1 MTKTADA
8 FFSLTPAKRD
18 LFSGGTTTD
27 RVQSVRIPEGSLLP
41 DDPRVRSA
49 IETAAAKH
57 KINPALLF
65 ALGQQESGYNASA
78 IGPSTKWGTAKG
90 MFQYLDSTAKNKGI
104 DPLNYEQAADG
115 AAEDLAQ
122 YILDR
127 GVDGAVAQHHGGPNL
142 KLHGPKTRQYTRE
155 VLAKAQ
161 AIAKELGIEFT
172 APEGT
177 ARDFTPAK
185 VTAQDFFGES
195 NTGNIDLSKR
205 PQVKNPDGSISTV
218 RSISVNI
225 DGKEVLIPTVS
236 PDGKILSNDA
246 AVALYKKTGQHLGKF
261 DTVEEAN
268 AAAEKIHNQQA
279 RMIKPKEESLLKTIV
294 GRMGGGP
301 NGEFP
306 ESFGEAIGNLA
317 MSGPRAVG
325 RSVQRG
331 WEGIQDAL
339 SRDTVEIQRTPAEI
353 QLAYKNSAFSDPTN
367 KSYMPFATYAEG
379 NKTLR
384 VSAKS
389 VEQEEQ
395 EWTDRLRA
403 NPKDAY
409 LLPKRLEHLKQAPD
423 DSNFA
428 PADSFKGAMQRIVAG
443 HKNPVELL
451 LQDSIPANAIT
462 YLVNLPEA
470 ERQKFDQ
477 ARSVTRAMEIDTDP
491 NASPEQKRWAEGK
504 LGEYNDQQNP
514 SIKRA
519 WNQLYEAAKTNP
531 GQIGQAFS
539 EALFADPYMA
549 AAPQGLG
556 LKVARGMQK
565 TIAGTKA
572 ATIAGRVAKTAD
584 AIIDGALTAGTLNV
598 TAGALQNL
606 ATTGTVNQD
615 EVKLNAAM
623 GALFGGG
630 LAPLF
635 MKGAKAKSQLH
646 DTAKL
651 RADGTL
657 DEVMA
662 DAAKADVEL
671 ETQISTAF
679 DEDYG
684 LGTKESAVQKQL
696 RDMFG
701 LRTKQEA
708 KAWVAQR
715 RKEVKDTFTNESD
728 YADYLQYVADEKL
741 QRAGQLADEAE
752 ARAAREASAAE
763 RSSMEAAARRE
774 LMESEYN
781 AAIEARNAAEATDK
795 EAAWTAHE
803 NAETFARQMDAED
816 LMDALYSQDHPTI
829 KQVENSI
836 KRRDKTLRTPKW
848 QRGSADPE
856 TLARIGVVG
865 AGAAAGAY
873 AFPEDRKLEGA
884 FWGGLAGLVAP
895 AGGTVLRRMKQAG
908 AIADDGQIIAALTKA
923 GKLVNKLEEG
933 EIKARDTAWIEQ
945 ARVGDQQGFGQLYET
960 YFNKIKR
967 FAQKY
972 TANRESWLGVDAEDI
987 TQMAFVKAFRKIQED
1002 PDFKID
1008 NFPAFVTTIAENEA
1022 KNALTARKADMRGGE
1037 TKVVNE
1043 EVPAGRDAYEG
1054 DSTSGFSLLDKYNE
1068 TPGYDVGVSG
1078 VLDTPEAV
1086 AVRDQTLDIVRQ
1098 ALDGLS
1104 PEVQEVFS
1112 LVHLEHYTLEEAAE
1126 VMGISK
1132 SGAWHQ
1138 LRRAENRVQENVAKD
1153 KLKYGEEVR
1162 GPRNQRGSVDPEN
1175 LKKVAAITAAATA
1188 GGTAGYFLYDGDPWK
1203 TTVGA
1208 GFGAAGGA
1216 LLAAGGGKGLAKALR
1231 GIDYRMKEFGP
1242 TLYGAAKRHGYQELK
1257 GIREYNNATGD
1268 FITMFGNLPKEVK
1281 PAMVR
1286 ALSTRNKVIID
1297 KMLEHFG
1304 GKPFVEAFD
1313 KVRTKLD
1320 EIEDQLVDYGLIK
1333 KSEKDYFPF
1342 RVKDLDGLRKELGT
1356 EASSAIDSA
1365 LAAAEKRMQ
1374 EKAQR
1379 PLNEIERGIIIN
1391 KVLEPYLGKPTAGHM
1406 PGFAKARTIQEI
1418 PEKLQKYYYD
1428 PIETL
1433 NSYGVQS
1440 VKYIERAKFFGK
1452 HLKKKKEGNQEFVD
1466 ISESIGE
1473 MVDALK
1479 KKGEM
1484 NDQQAFELANLLQD
1498 RFGGGEKGSHP
1509 MLSGMKNLVNASLL
1523 GHVASAA
1530 VQLGDIAMQG
1540 MVHGPRASIKALRRQ
1555 LMRDKIRKLD
1565 DFGLNEHVA
1574 HEFLSDGWTRKVSD
1588 WSFKWGGFRTI
1599 DATGKNFGI
1608 NASIEKM
1615 MRDARTPEGQMRLS
1629 ERYQRYFPEEYPKAL
1644 SALKKGEVNE
1654 AVELLAFTDLTK
1666 TQPLTQWELPQFYQ
1680 KFPNGRVLYHLQT
1693 FSLRVLNMVYED
1705 ALKDITSMNLKR
1717 ASKGTKN
1724 LLAIGAVL
1732 GIQGAAT
1739 DQLKNLMAG
1748 KPIELGFEQIP
1759 INALEA
1765 LGLSLY
1771 DYNRIADKGPLQ
1783 GFAESKMPPAIRM
1796 SNDLLNEP
1804 ERSVRFIP
1812 VAGRAAYDYFK
1823 EPLEAHRKERRKQQG
1838 YKLEIKVPAKP
1849 EGESGERKSRSK
1861 RPERKRRER

>member
-1 MTKTADA
+1 MPNTADS
-8 FFSLTPAKRD
+8 FFSLVPAKRD
-18 LFSGGTTTD
+18 LFSGGTTTEP
-27 RVQSVRIPEGSLLP
+27 VQSVRIPEGSLLP
-41 DDPRVRSA
+41 DDPKVR
-49 IETAAAKH
+49 EVLTNAAAKH
-57 KINPALLF
+57 KISPALLF
-65 ALGQQESGYNASA
+65 ALGQQESGYNAQA
-78 IGPSTKWGTAKG
+78 VGPSTKWGTAKG
-90 MFQYLDSTAKNKGI
+90 MFQYLDSTAKGRGI
-104 DPLNYEQAADG
+104 DPLNYEQAAD
-115 AAEDLAQ
+115 AAAGDLAEW
-122 YILDR
+122 ILKR

-142 KLHGPKTRQYTRE
+142 KIHGKKTRRYTQE

-161 AIAKELGIEFT
+161 AIAKELGVEFI

-177 ARDFTPAK
+177 AKDFSVPVAKDVKSFFGDTPAK
-185 VTAQDFFGES
+185 PTA
-195 NTGNIDLSKR
+195 K
-205 PQVKNPDGSISTV
+205 
-218 RSISVNI
+218 
-225 DGKEVLIPTVS
+225 
-236 PDGKILSNDA
+236 A
-246 AVALYKKTGQHLGKF
+246 APAP
-261 DTVEEAN
+261 EET
-268 AAAEKIHNQQA
+268 
-279 RMIKPKEESLLKTIV
+279 EESLMDTFQTRLLGDVKDSGIPIPT
-294 GRMGGGP
+294 
-301 NGEFP
+301 
-306 ESFGEAIGNLA
+306 LA
-317 MSGPRAVG
+317 AAVQG
-325 RSVQRG
+325 IKRSVNRG
-331 WEGIQDAL
+331 WEGIQEAL
-339 SRDTVEIQRTPAEI
+339 NRETEDVVLTPDEVRREIADTPWYDRKTMLDSDIDKLSVAERTRKI
-353 QLAYKNSAFSDPTN
+353 SK
-367 KSYMPFATYAEG
+367 
-379 NKTLR
+379 KT
-384 VSAKS
+384 VS
-389 VEQEEQ
+389 QEEA
-395 EWTDRLRA
+395 EWTDRLA
-403 NPKDAY
+403 KNPGDAY

-423 DSNFA
+423 DSRFA
-428 PADSFKGAMQRIVAG
+428 PATTFKGAMQRIVAG
-443 HKNPVELL
+443 HKNPLDLL

-462 YLVNLPEA
+462 HLFTLPEA

-477 ARSVTRAMEIDTDP
+477 ARNVTKAMEIGTNP
-491 NASPEQKRWAEGK
+491 NATTEEKKWADAT
-504 LGEYNDQQNP
+504 LGEYSDKQNP

-519 WNQLYEAAKTNP
+519 WNQLYEAAKINP

-549 AAPQGLG
+549 AAPSGVG
-556 LKVARGMQK
+556 FKGVRVAQK
-565 TIAGTKA
+565 LATGGSA
-572 ATIAGRVAKTAD
+572 ATIAGRAAKMAD
-584 AIIDGALTAGTLNV
+584 AIIDGAVTAGSLNV
-598 TAGALQNL
+598 TAGAMQNL

-646 DTAKL
+646 DTTRF
-651 RADGTL
+651 RAEGTL

-671 ETQISTAF
+671 ETQVSAAF
-679 DEDYG
+679 DEDFG
-684 LGTKESAVQKQL
+684 VGAKETAIQKQL
-696 RDMFG
+696 RDLFG
-701 LRTKQEA
+701 IRNKEEA
-708 KAWVAQR
+708 KSWVAQR
-715 RKEVKDTFTNESD
+715 RKEVKGTFKTESD
-728 YADYLQYVADEKL
+728 YADYLNYVADEKL
-741 QRAGQLADEAE
+741 QRAGELSDAAE
-752 ARAAREASAAE
+752 VKAAREADAAE
-763 RSSMEAAARRE
+763 RLSMDAATRRE
-774 LMESEYN
+774 AMESDYN
-781 AAIEARNAAEATDK
+781 KAIEARNAAEATDK
-795 EAAWTAHE
+795 DVAWAAHE
-803 NAETFARQMDAED
+803 SAKKVATQMDAED

-836 KRRDKTLRTPKW
+836 NRRDKTLNTPKW
-848 QRGSADPE
+848 QRGEASPE
-856 TLARIGVVG
+856 LLARTAVVG
-865 AGAAAGAY
+865 AGAAAGY
-873 AFPEDRKLEGA
+873 ALFPEDQKLQGA
-884 FWGGLAGLVAP
+884 LFGGFTGLVAP
-895 AGGTVLRRMKQAG
+895 AGGSVLRNMKQSG
-908 AIADDGQIIAALTKA
+908 AIAGDGQIIAALTKA
-923 GKLVNKLEEG
+923 GKLVNKLEEP
-933 EIKARDTAWIEQ
+933 EIKARDTAWIDQ
-945 ARVGDQQGFGQLYET
+945 ARVGDQQGFGQLYNT

-967 FAQKY
+967 FATKY

-987 TQMAFVKAFRKIQED
+987 AQMAFVKAFKKIQED

-1054 DSTSGFSLLDKYNE
+1054 DSTSGFSLIDKYSD
-1068 TPGYDVGVSG
+1068 TPGYDVGTSG
-1078 VLDTPEAV
+1078 ALDTPEAM

-1098 ALDGLS
+1098 ALNGLS
-1104 PEVQEVFS
+1104 EEVQQVFS

-1126 VMGISK
+1126 VMNISK

-1138 LRRAENRVQENVAKD
+1138 LRRAENRVAENVAKD
-1153 KLKYGEEVR
+1153 KLKYGEEVK
-1162 GPRNQRGSVDPEN
+1162 GPRNQRGSADPET
-1175 LKKVAAITAAATA
+1175 LRKTAAITAAATV

-1203 TTVGA
+1203 TVVAG

-1216 LLAAGGGKGLAKALR
+1216 LLAAGGGKGFAKALR

-1281 PAMVR
+1281 PVMVR

-1304 GKPFVEAFD
+1304 GRPFVEAFD

-1342 RVKDLDGLRKELGT
+1342 RVKDLDGLRKELGV

-1374 EKAQR
+1374 EKAGR
-1379 PLNEIERGIIIN
+1379 ALNEIERGIVIN

-1418 PEKLQKYYYD
+1418 PENLQKYYHD
-1428 PIETL
+1428 PVETL

-1452 HLKKKKEGNQEFVD
+1452 HLVKKKEGNQEFLD
-1466 ISESIGE
+1466 ISASIGE
-1473 MVDALK
+1473 MVDSLK
-1479 KKGEM
+1479 KAGEM

-1498 RFGGGEKGSHP
+1498 RFEGGEKGSHP
-1509 MLSGMKNLVNASLL
+1509 ILSGMKNIVNASLL
-1523 GHVASAA
+1523 GHVASAV

-1540 MVHGPRASIKALRRQ
+1540 AVHGPRASVKALRRQ
-1555 LMRDKIRKLD
+1555 FMRDKLRKLD

-1588 WSFKWGGFRTI
+1588 WSFKWGGFRAI

-1615 MRDARTPEGQMRLS
+1615 MREARTPEGQMKLS
-1629 ERYQRYFPEEYPKAL
+1629 ERYQRFFPEEYPKAL
-1644 SALKKGEVNE
+1644 SALKKGEINE

-1705 ALKDITSMNLKR
+1705 SLKGIVSGDMKK
-1717 ASKGTKN
+1717 AAKGTRN

-1732 GIQGAAT
+1732 GVQGATT
-1739 DQLKNLMAG
+1739 DQIKNFMAG
-1748 KPIELGFEQIP
+1748 KPVDLGFSQIP

-1783 GFAESKMPPAIRM
+1783 GFAESKMPPILRM

-1804 ERSVRFIP
+1804 ERSVRYIP

-1838 YKLEIKVPAKP
+1838 YKMEIKVPAKP
-1849 EGESGERKSRSK
+1849 DSEGGRRERTK
-1861 RPERKRRER
+1861 RPERKRRKR